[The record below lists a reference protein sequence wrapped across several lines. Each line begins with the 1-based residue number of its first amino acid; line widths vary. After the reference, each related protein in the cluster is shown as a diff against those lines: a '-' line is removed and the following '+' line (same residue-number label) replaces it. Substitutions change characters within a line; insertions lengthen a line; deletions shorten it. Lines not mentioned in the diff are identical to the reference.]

1 MIRALAALAVAFW
14 VVGCAAPRTESPGD
28 PPVLETRDPEA
39 FLRTNR
45 LRPGVIETPSGLQ
58 YEIVRSGGGMK
69 PKLGDVVHIIYS
81 GRQLGSDEIIDK
93 SKTSD
98 TPDRVNFRNTI
109 AGWQEAL
116 PLMPEGST
124 FTFYFP
130 PSLAYGRE
138 GRGDVRPNTVLIY
151 RIELEKVERSASER

>member
-1 MIRALAALAVAFW
+1 MKHALATLTVALWVA
-14 VVGCAAPRTESPGD
+14 GCAASRTEGPGD
-28 PPVLETRDPEA
+28 PPVLETRDSEA

-45 LRPGVIETPSGLQ
+45 LRPGVIETTSGLQ
-58 YEIVRSGGGMK
+58 YEIVRSGGGIK
-69 PKLGDVVHIIYS
+69 PKLGDVVHLIYS

-98 TPDRVNFRNTI
+98 SPDRVNFRNTI

-124 FTFYFP
+124 FIFYIP
-130 PSLAYGRE
+130 PGLAYGRE
-138 GRGDVRPNTVLIY
+138 GRGAVKPNSVLIY
-151 RIELEKVERSASER
+151 RIELVKVERSASER